1 MFVEFIIDVF
11 HVDPDI
17 QDGGT
22 DAGHGKLGSH
32 DGVADGVLISFEEKV
47 REAREQ
53 IAHGLRHLLRDFNR
67 FLEGFELFFLS
78 LRQRK
83 RTDGAQG
90 VHQFQEGLG
99 ILIHQIEEDGAGH
112 LKDGGIVGCF
122 FVEFCV
128 VFIGFCQM
136 ADHLSERTGL
146 RAYEP
151 GCCAAAGGRFLA
163 AEIV

>member
-1 MFVEFIIDVF
+1 MFVEFIINVF

-17 QDGGT
+17 QDRGT
-22 DAGHGKLGSH
+22 DAGHGELGGH

-47 REAREQ
+47 CEAREQ
-53 IAHGLRHLLRDFNR
+53 IAHGLRHLLRDFDR
-67 FLEGFELFFLS
+67 LLEGFELFFLP

-83 RTDGAQG
+83 RADGAQG
-90 VHQFQEGLG
+90 VHQLQEGLG

-112 LKDGGIVGCF
+112 LKDGGIFGCF

-128 VFIGFCQM
+128 VFIGFCQV

-146 RAYEP
+146 RAYES